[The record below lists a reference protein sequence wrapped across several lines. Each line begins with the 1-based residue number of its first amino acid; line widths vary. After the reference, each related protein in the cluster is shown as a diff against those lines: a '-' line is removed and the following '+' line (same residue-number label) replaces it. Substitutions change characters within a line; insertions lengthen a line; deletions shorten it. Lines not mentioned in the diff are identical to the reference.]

1 MSHHSSDVERD
12 PIDRLA
18 ESFLARF
25 RAGERPSV
33 EEYAAKYPELA
44 HEIRSLLP
52 ALVQLEENLA
62 PESTAARPCV
72 DSAGSETVSGRTPRH
87 LGDYVILRE
96 VGRGGMGVV
105 YEAEQVSLGRHV
117 ALKVLTQQ
125 LGQDTR
131 TKLRFER
138 EAKAAAKLHH
148 TNIVPVFG
156 VGEQDGMPY
165 YVMQFIQGLG
175 LDEVLEELKK
185 LHLDQGHSGPAGG
198 ESPGSRTVVSAA
210 QVARS
215 LLSGQFHSQRGESC
229 AETMTATSN
238 ARCQE
243 DQGAVPTL
251 APAPSDSFR
260 LSSTPV
266 ILPGQ
271 SGAGG
276 RSRRGTPTYWQS
288 VATIG
293 MQVANALEYAH
304 RRGIRHRDIKPS
316 NLLLDTQGTVWV
328 TDFGLAKA
336 DDQQNLTHT
345 GDILGTLR
353 YMPPE
358 AFEGKTD
365 SRSDV
370 YSLGLTLYEMLAFR
384 PAFDE
389 KDRRRLIRQVTYDE
403 PDRLGKLNRRIPR
416 DLETIVHKSIE
427 KDAKAR
433 YTSAGE
439 FSEDLQ
445 RFIEDEPIKARRVS
459 RTERLRR
466 WCRRNP
472 VIAALAAAVF
482 LLLACVAV
490 VASIGYAQTRLAL
503 NREANEHAES
513 VRQGTEAARQR
524 ARAESNLYHSLV
536 REAQAIRRLRD
547 TGYRREVWDR
557 LKQALALDTPDK
569 DPAELRR
576 EAVACLGD
584 FVGLEPTTW
593 TDFAGKVEAVE
604 IRPGARQLAVGL
616 EDGTLL
622 LRDLATGGEAARLR
636 EHSASVVSV
645 TFDAKG
651 RRMAT
656 GDLAGVVKVWQPRSG
671 GGWLCTRTMAIDRP
685 DPLPL
690 ESYKAPL
697 LLALSPDGQSL
708 FTWSSSH
715 PVITQW
721 DLTSGTRTYVF
732 EAPASG
738 KLSGPALS
746 PDGKLM
752 AAPYNRDR
760 FLVWEVASR
769 KLKHNIASDV
779 GHIEDLAFSNDGHY
793 LGYAGGQGGAVLV
806 GPEFQRLS
814 FAHFGNSASV
824 RFSPDEELVAFSD
837 VHRGV
842 IRLWEVAT
850 NREIAVLKVPSMLVH
865 SARFSEDGKT
875 LLAWSYIP
883 DAVQIW
889 DLSAAREKLNVG
901 GHKGGVPTV
910 EFSPDGKLLASTSN
924 DRTLRIWDPLS
935 GRKVHEISGFAEMLE
950 PLAFSPDGSIL
961 ATGDYAGGI
970 RFWQTTS
977 WRELPAP
984 KHPLG
989 PQIWSVAFS
998 PDGRH
1003 FAACGQKGIVLWR
1016 IVAGSGD
1023 GRLDSRLSFQ
1033 QVARPSDQTV
1043 TSLSFSSDSRLLG
1056 WTPFDGVRLHLWDVS
1071 QSRPYPFLRLYINT
1085 FTKNMAFFR
1094 DGKHLAFVGGDGV
1107 PQVWNVRKR
1116 RQVYASGPDDF
1127 REARQYGLVG
1137 VVALSADDAWLAV
1150 RGARGSVTIWDMRR
1164 RELLLALPEEHGNN
1178 WSLAWSPD
1186 RTLLAAGFSDGS
1198 LVLWNIP
1205 RVRAKLAEIGLDWR
1219 DSPAPAPPAEP
1230 VEIGSETLPS
1240 DTTCLFELRVFST
1253 TRATLAIDG
1262 NVCRVDVG
1270 AVDGTGWH
1278 AQISQP
1284 FEDAEEGARYMVRFR
1299 ARADAPRRMFLSGG
1313 FVDRDV
1319 WHNFGLSQQVSL
1331 TGEWQDYQHEFQAKN
1346 LGTNNEFHFDLGD
1359 QTGTVWIAEFSV
1371 SSSVR

>member
-1 MSHHSSDVERD
+1 MV
-12 PIDRLA
+12 
-18 ESFLARF
+18 
-25 RAGERPSV
+25 
-33 EEYAAKYPELA
+33 
-44 HEIRSLLP
+44 LP
-52 ALVQLEENLA
+52 
-62 PESTAARPCV
+62 
-72 DSAGSETVSGRTPRH
+72 
-87 LGDYVILRE
+87 
-96 VGRGGMGVV
+96 GRGR
-105 YEAEQVSLGRHV
+105 A
-117 ALKVLTQQ
+117 
-125 LGQDTR
+125 
-131 TKLRFER
+131 
-138 EAKAAAKLHH
+138 
-148 TNIVPVFG
+148 
-156 VGEQDGMPY
+156 DG
-165 YVMQFIQGLG
+165 
-175 LDEVLEELKK
+175 KSK
-185 LHLDQGHSGPAGG
+185 
-198 ESPGSRTVVSAA
+198 
-210 QVARS
+210 
-215 LLSGQFHSQRGESC
+215 
-229 AETMTATSN
+229 
-238 ARCQE
+238 
-243 DQGAVPTL
+243 
-251 APAPSDSFR
+251 
-260 LSSTPV
+260 
-266 ILPGQ
+266 
-271 SGAGG
+271 
-276 RSRRGTPTYWQS
+276 RRKPTYWQS

-304 RRGIRHRDIKPS
+304 KQGIRHRDIKPS

-365 SRSDV
+365 ARSDV

-389 KDRRRLIRQVTYDE
+389 KDRRRLIKQVTDE
-403 PDRLGKLNRRIPR
+403 EPARLGKLNRQVPQ
-416 DLETIVHKSIE
+416 DLETIVHKAID

-433 YTSAGE
+433 YASAAE
-439 FSEDLQ
+439 FSDDLQ

-459 RTERLRR
+459 QTERLRR

-472 VIAALAAAVF
+472 VIAGLAAAVF
-482 LLLACVAV
+482 LLLASVAL

-503 NREANEHAES
+503 NREANEHAEA

-547 TGYRREVWDR
+547 SGYRREVWDR

-584 FVGLEPTTW
+584 FVGLAPTTW

-604 IRPGARQLAVGL
+604 IRPGARQVAVGL

-636 EHSASVVSV
+636 EHRASVVSV
-645 TFDAKG
+645 TFDAAG
-651 RRMAT
+651 RRMAS
-656 GDLAGVVKVWQPRSG
+656 GDLAGVVKVWQARSG
-671 GGWLCTRTMAIDRP
+671 GGWICTRTMAIDRP

-721 DLTSGTRTYVF
+721 DLASGTRTYVF

-738 KLSGPALS
+738 KLRGLVLS

-793 LGYAGGQGGAVLV
+793 LGYAGTQGGAVLV

-837 VHRGV
+837 EHRGV

-889 DLSAAREKLNVG
+889 DLSAAREKLIVG

-924 DRTLRIWDPLS
+924 DRTLRIWDPAT
-935 GRKVHEISGFAEMLE
+935 GRKRPRDNRFCRDAGAARLQPGWLDPRHGRLRRRHPVLADDVLARTAGTEASPGPANLVRRVQPRRPSFRRLWPERGGPLE
-950 PLAFSPDGSIL
+950 DCRRQWRRTTGLPPVVPAGRPAVGSDGHQSQFQP
-961 ATGDYAGGI
+961 G
-970 RFWQTTS
+970 WQAARLDALR
-977 WRELPAP
+977 WRQTP
-984 KHPLG
+984 PLG
-989 PQIWSVAFS
+989 RGPLPHVSVPSALY
-998 PDGRH
+998 
-1003 FAACGQKGIVLWR
+1003 Q
-1016 IVAGSGD
+1016 
-1023 GRLDSRLSFQ
+1023 RLRE
-1033 QVARPSDQTV
+1033 
-1043 TSLSFSSDSRLLG
+1043 
-1056 WTPFDGVRLHLWDVS
+1056 
-1071 QSRPYPFLRLYINT
+1071 
-1085 FTKNMAFFR
+1085 NMAFFR
-1094 DGKHLAFVGGDGV
+1094 DGKHLAFVGGDWV
-1107 PQVWNVRKR
+1107 PQVWNVLTR
-1116 RQVYASGPDDF
+1116 RRVYPSGPDDF
-1127 REARQYGLVG
+1127 RGASEYGLVG
-1137 VVALSADDAWLAV
+1137 VVVAERRRRLAGGAGRADRSPSGTCAGGSCCWPCRRSTATTGAW
-1150 RGARGSVTIWDMRR
+1150 RGAPIASCWPPVSPTAAWCSGTSPAFARSWPRSGSTGRTRPRR
-1164 RELLLALPEEHGNN
+1164 RHLP
-1178 WSLAWSPD
+1178 
-1186 RTLLAAGFSDGS
+1186 
-1198 LVLWNIP
+1198 
-1205 RVRAKLAEIGLDWR
+1205 
-1219 DSPAPAPPAEP
+1219 EP
-1230 VEIGSETLPS
+1230 VEIGSEPLPLDS
-1240 DTTCLFELRVFST
+1240 TCLFELRVFGT
-1253 TRATLAIDG
+1253 ARATMAIDG

-1270 AVDGTGWH
+1270 AVDGTEWH
-1278 AQISQP
+1278 AQVVQP
-1284 FEDAEEGARYMVRFR
+1284 FDDAQEGARYTVQFR
-1299 ARADAPRRMFLSGG
+1299 ARADAPRRMSLSGG
-1313 FVDRDV
+1313 FVDRAD
-1319 WHNFGLSQQVSL
+1319 WHNVGLSQQVSL
-1331 TGEWQDYQHEFQAKN
+1331 TEEWQDYQYEFQAKD
-1346 LGTNNEFHFDLGD
+1346 LGTENEFHFDVGD
-1359 QTGTVWIAEFSV
+1359 QTGTVWIADFTITEAAKPTPSP
-1371 SSSVR
+1371 